1 MSRLIYLTILSCI
14 LPFNSVHANCDT
26 STFRWECDV
35 PVKVSAQHGASSLV
49 HCGGSIG
56 YVTRHEYDQIARNK
70 RASIN
75 MVLKIN
81 DEYIDSPCVLDER

>member
-1 MSRLIYLTILSCI
+1 MSRLIHLTLLTCI
-14 LPFNSVHANCDT
+14 LPFGYAYANCDT

-35 PVKVSAQHGASSLV
+35 PVKVVATQNASSLV
-49 HCGGSIG
+49 HCGGSVG
-56 YVTRHEYDQIARNK
+56 YVTPHEYDQIARNK